1 MIRKISQRNRIT
13 QEFLN
18 KLFSSYI
25 KQGYNDGVSLKPRN
39 EVENYFNN
47 IYCDWKNVVRNKIKE
62 TYKND
67 PEVQKII
74 NMSGLTISQK
84 MDLLYKYVYDIE
96 KVKIDEEFKTSFDYF
111 ENFFTK
117 KHFEELYKKYY
128 NTYPE
133 IEKILNDKTTRSS
146 DYKNKLILIKL
157 YKISAEEFKKNPSF
171 EKLYLKLGN
180 RIEDEFQKADDFFK
194 NKFKYSGKIDYSKFM
209 EDIIKKYKSDKAI
222 KEIQQIKG
230 ISDDTKSMLKMIY
243 IKDVLDIPSAKNFEE
258 SIKKSIDKMTSFS
271 VYIPYLF
278 NTEQMKEKLNY
289 DYSEALEYFSS
300 KYSIKQSEKIDKLIE
315 RYKEHPNI
323 KNIVDVKQLLVSLKQ
338 IDEEESKAL
347 TSMKNLITEYY
358 DIIPLN
364 RIIEDNTRRYS
375 EQLRKLLNENKFKYE
390 YKGFYI
396 YRFFLDPEVDKI
408 IKAYTI
414 YKGEIQ
420 RIKDEET
427 ATEKAKKDAA
437 DALIKAKEI
446 EKNKLYE
453 DNLNDAYIISKRYF
467 EITYPNINEKL
478 SKLENDYF
486 DQLIYIIRN
495 GMTVKNYFYNDLE
508 RNSEHY
514 EKIKIIFLE
523 RKDLEERIIN
533 DKYEIAMN
541 YFKNKY
547 KIPKYALVHFD
558 PVEYK
563 INELKNKYDSTFT
576 ITDRYYD
583 YYYYPTDELK
593 KKYKIYNYYLY
604 DNDVSSFSDIVG
616 SLKSFINYFGTIF
629 GYLLDRFLLK
639 WIYSLYDTYIKWW
652 YGEKYKKPSFEPS
665 KPSKLSKI
673 ENLLKANTDALTA
686 IRGENDKIYSILNN
700 LIIKDDESR
709 KFTNDIIIN
718 LDNLN
723 SKYDEFQK
731 YLKNIING
739 SIVSANNITTN
750 LTSIAESLRNV
761 KNRITNIQTRIVTKQ
776 ELETFYKIVKDL
788 NLNLS
793 NIVEIS
799 QNTTS
804 LDLSQENNSGFSSST
819 ISRHNSP

>member
-338 IDEEESKAL
+338 IDEEEPKAL

-453 DNLNDAYIISKRYF
+453 DNLNDAYIITKYERS
-467 EITYPNINEKL
+467 EKL

-799 QNTTS
+799 QKTTS

>member
-1 MIRKISQRNRIT
+1 
-13 QEFLN
+13 
-18 KLFSSYI
+18 
-25 KQGYNDGVSLKPRN
+25 
-39 EVENYFNN
+39 
-47 IYCDWKNVVRNKIKE
+47 
-62 TYKND
+62 
-67 PEVQKII
+67 
-74 NMSGLTISQK
+74 
-84 MDLLYKYVYDIE
+84 
-96 KVKIDEEFKTSFDYF
+96 
-111 ENFFTK
+111 
-117 KHFEELYKKYY
+117 
-128 NTYPE
+128 
-133 IEKILNDKTTRSS
+133 
-146 DYKNKLILIKL
+146 
-157 YKISAEEFKKNPSF
+157 
-171 EKLYLKLGN
+171 
-180 RIEDEFQKADDFFK
+180 
-194 NKFKYSGKIDYSKFM
+194 
-209 EDIIKKYKSDKAI
+209 
-222 KEIQQIKG
+222 
-230 ISDDTKSMLKMIY
+230 
-243 IKDVLDIPSAKNFEE
+243 
-258 SIKKSIDKMTSFS
+258 
-271 VYIPYLF
+271 
-278 NTEQMKEKLNY
+278 
-289 DYSEALEYFSS
+289 
-300 KYSIKQSEKIDKLIE
+300 
-315 RYKEHPNI
+315 
-323 KNIVDVKQLLVSLKQ
+323 
-338 IDEEESKAL
+338 
-347 TSMKNLITEYY
+347 
-358 DIIPLN
+358 
-364 RIIEDNTRRYS
+364 
-375 EQLRKLLNENKFKYE
+375 
-390 YKGFYI
+390 
-396 YRFFLDPEVDKI
+396 
-408 IKAYTI
+408 
-414 YKGEIQ
+414 
-420 RIKDEET
+420 
-427 ATEKAKKDAA
+427 
-437 DALIKAKEI
+437 
-446 EKNKLYE
+446 
-453 DNLNDAYIISKRYF
+453 
-467 EITYPNINEKL
+467 
-478 SKLENDYF
+478 
-486 DQLIYIIRN
+486 
-495 GMTVKNYFYNDLE
+495 MTVKNYFYNDLE

>member
-1 MIRKISQRNRIT
+1 MAILVFESLFK
-13 QEFLN
+13 EFAKFLN
-18 KLFSSYI
+18 NYDETDLPLYISNNLANVNKNMRKKYHYWKLDIPNSI
-25 KQGYNDGVSLKPRN
+25 
-39 EVENYFNN
+39 NY
-47 IYCDWKNVVRNKIKE
+47 C
-62 TYKND
+62 
-67 PEVQKII
+67 
-74 NMSGLTISQK
+74 
-84 MDLLYKYVYDIE
+84 
-96 KVKIDEEFKTSFDYF
+96 IDEEFKTSFDYF

-652 YGEKYKKPSFEPS
+652 YGEKYKKP
-665 KPSKLSKI
+665 
-673 ENLLKANTDALTA
+673 
-686 IRGENDKIYSILNN
+686 NN
-700 LIIKDDESR
+700 K
-709 KFTNDIIIN
+709 
-718 LDNLN
+718 
-723 SKYDEFQK
+723 
-731 YLKNIING
+731 
-739 SIVSANNITTN
+739 
-750 LTSIAESLRNV
+750 
-761 KNRITNIQTRIVTKQ
+761 
-776 ELETFYKIVKDL
+776 
-788 NLNLS
+788 
-793 NIVEIS
+793 
-799 QNTTS
+799 
-804 LDLSQENNSGFSSST
+804 
-819 ISRHNSP
+819 